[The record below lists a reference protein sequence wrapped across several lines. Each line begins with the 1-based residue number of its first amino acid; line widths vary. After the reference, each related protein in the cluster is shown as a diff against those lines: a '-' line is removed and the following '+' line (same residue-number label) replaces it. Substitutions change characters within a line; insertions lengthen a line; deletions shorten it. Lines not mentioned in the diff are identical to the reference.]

1 MQEIMPADDM
11 PSIPWA
17 GMNAYSMLIPDP
29 WEVAWTRLDAVF
41 NGYAAPLVGAANS
54 SLSEDAQAIIAAL
67 ASALQISRQVSFT
80 NPVPITANTASGTA
94 LLNQNLK
101 RKLLVIQNNSTAVT
115 TGDIAPTFY
124 VGFGQQPSIGL
135 SLALPPGVGI
145 VLDISCPTDAIYVA
159 QAGEVNTSGSV
170 TVQGVV
176 QEGA

>member
-1 MQEIMPADDM
+1 MNAMMPADDM
-11 PSIPWA
+11 PGIPWA

-41 NGYAAPLVGAANS
+41 NGYAAPIVGAATQS
-54 SLSEDAQAIIAAL
+54 FSPETQAILAAL
-67 ASALQISRQVSFT
+67 AGFLQISRQVSFT